1 MDTQTSSAPILNIA
15 SNATN
20 VHLHFH
26 THQNHEQNTSHTNA
40 QSQLVR
46 TTEQDRTLFPLS
58 RNTSTTLTDRFEQLG
73 VRNNQSTRQP
83 PPIQNIL
90 HLFRNI
96 LSDEPDAQESIQ
108 INRAGQTDHAEQR
121 SEEQQTDMNHNDNTQ
136 QRNRTRERNTR
147 VPHPETPS
155 PDTTPSFQNIFSR
168 SVSMRDMLQRL
179 RTSGQ
184 RDTPIA
190 VSFEV
195 IGPSTSTSS
204 PVGLTI
210 QELNEHTTLGLYE
223 DIPNTEQ
230 TENSST
236 EVSTDSSTDCCS
248 ICQEQINSQ
257 SIIRQVDRCGHV
269 FHHECIE
276 KWLSDHRKCPLCMQN
291 VIQTEDE
298 QPTTH
303 TDTTNEQTSREER
316 LFNLVA
322 SELGI

>member
-1 MDTQTSSAPILNIA
+1 MHSQTSSAPILNIA

-26 THQNHEQNTSHTNA
+26 NHQNQEQNTSHIDA
-40 QSQLVR
+40 QTQQTQNVS
-46 TTEQDRTLFPLS
+46 TSSTIEQDRTLYPLS
-58 RNTSTTLTDRFEQLG
+58 RNTNSTLSNRFEQLG
-73 VRNNQSTRQP
+73 IPHTQGTRQQS

-90 HLFRNI
+90 RLFRNI
-96 LSDEPDAQESIQ
+96 LSDEQDSQESIH
-108 INRAGQTDHAEQR
+108 IDRTEQR
-121 SEEQQTDMNHNDNTQ
+121 VPEQQPIHTTHNAHTQ
-136 QRNRTRERNTR
+136 MDGTAERNTR

-155 PDTTPSFQNIFSR
+155 PDTTPSFQSIFSR

-210 QELNEHTTLGLYE
+210 QELNEYTTLGLYE

-230 TENSST
+230 TED
-236 EVSTDSSTDCCS
+236 VSTDVSTECCS

-291 VIQTEDE
+291 VIQTDDE
-298 QPTTH
+298 AQNTTA
-303 TDTTNEQTSREER
+303 TDTNTEPTSSEER